1 MKILINSKYE
11 YLRPF
16 VEQLTRPIFFARHG
30 KTLHSGRN
38 IVKLFETDG
47 MRLAVKSYE
56 RLSPLCNRIAVR
68 LACARAKPCAP
79 ICMPAGCVG
88 WESTRPRRWPSWRF
102 VGGA

>member
-1 MKILINSKYE
+1 MKILINPKYE

-30 KTLHSGRN
+30 ETLHSGRN

-56 RLSPLCNRIAVR
+56 RLTLWAHLQSSVFKLSKDLIDSIHEEGIVAYT
-68 LACARAKPCAP
+68 
-79 ICMPAGCVG
+79 
-88 WESTRPRRWPSWRF
+88 S
-102 VGGA
+102 